1 MVITLF
7 HLHVLEDDLELM
19 AKLDNISLIYNK
31 N

>member
-1 MVITLF
+1 
-7 HLHVLEDDLELM
+7 M